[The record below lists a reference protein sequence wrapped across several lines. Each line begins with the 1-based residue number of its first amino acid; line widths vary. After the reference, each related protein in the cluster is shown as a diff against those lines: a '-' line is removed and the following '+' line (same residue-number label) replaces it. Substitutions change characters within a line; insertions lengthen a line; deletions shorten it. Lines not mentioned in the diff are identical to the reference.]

1 MPSTASAKSPILV
14 VGPSWVGDMVMAQS
28 LFKTLKQRSPDAP
41 IDVLAPAWSE
51 ALTTRMPEVRRS
63 IVMPLGHGQ
72 LQLRERYQ
80 LGRDLQTAGYGQ
92 AVVLPNSWKSALI
105 PFFANIPRRT
115 GYLGEARWG
124 LLNDVRR
131 LDKFVLP
138 MTVQRFV
145 ALGLEPGQPLP
156 EPQPVPALS
165 VTQSSVAQAVQRLQL
180 ELDSRSMH
188 REVRVPLEAGCHE
201 RPILALCPG
210 AEFGAA
216 KRWPQEHYA
225 EVAKF
230 LITRGWQVWL
240 FGSDKD
246 IAITAMINRET
257 GAACVDLAGRTTLA
271 EAVDLLSL
279 ATLVVSNDSGLMHV
293 AAALGRKLIA
303 IYGSSDPGFTPPLSN
318 TAHIL
323 SLGLECSPCFQR
335 ECPLVHLKC
344 LKDISPAKVLQT
356 ISEMTA

>member
-1 MPSTASAKSPILV
+1 MSPILV

-28 LFKTLKQRSPDAP
+28 LFKTLKQRSPEAP

-72 LQLRERYQ
+72 LQLRERYR
-80 LGRDLQTAGYGQ
+80 LGRELRTAGYGQ
-92 AVVLPNSWKSALI
+92 AIVLPNSWKSALI
-105 PFFANIPRRT
+105 PFFASIPRRT

-124 LLNDVRR
+124 LLNDARH
-131 LDKFVLP
+131 LDKKKLP

-145 ALGLEPGQPLP
+145 ALGLEPEQPLAELP
-156 EPQPVPALS
+156 PVPALS

-180 ELDSRSMH
+180 DVGS
-188 REVRVPLEAGCHE
+188 

-216 KRWPQEHYA
+216 KRWPQEYYA
-225 EVAKF
+225 EVAQS
-230 LITRGWQVWL
+230 LIARGWQVWL

-246 IAITAMINRET
+246 TSITDAVRRSAT
-257 GAACVDLAGRTTLA
+257 GAIKHGTGAGCIDLAGRTTLA

-303 IYGSSDPGFTPPLSN
+303 IYGSSDPGFTPPLSD
-318 TAHIL
+318 TACIL
-323 SLGLECSPCFQR
+323 RLGLECSPCFQR
-335 ECPLVHLKC
+335 ECPLGHLKC
-344 LKDISPAKVLQT
+344 LRELPPERVLQVLQE
-356 ISEMTA
+356 IPWQEVSPC

>member
-1 MPSTASAKSPILV
+1 MSPILV

-28 LFKTLKQRSPDAP
+28 LFKTLKQRSPEAP

-72 LQLRERYQ
+72 LQLRERYR
-80 LGRDLQTAGYGQ
+80 LGRDLRTVGYEQ
-92 AVVLPNSWKSALI
+92 AIVLPNSWKSALI
-105 PFFANIPRRT
+105 PFFARIPRRT

-124 LLNDVRR
+124 LLNDARR
-131 LDKFVLP
+131 LDKAALP

-145 ALGLEPGQPLP
+145 ALGIEPDQPLVAPGILPPATLVHPWTSP
-156 EPQPVPALS
+156 EPLPLPSLVVTPSS
-165 VTQSSVAQAVQRLQL
+165 VTQAVQRLQL
-180 ELDSRSMH
+180 EIDT
-188 REVRVPLEAGCHE
+188 

-216 KRWPQEHYA
+216 KRWPQEYYA
-225 EVAKF
+225 EVAQS
-230 LITRGWQVWL
+230 LIARGWQVWL
-240 FGSDKD
+240 FGSEKD
-246 IAITAMINRET
+246 TSIT
-257 GAACVDLAGRTTLA
+257 GAIKHGTGADCIDLAGRTTLA

-303 IYGSSDPGFTPPLSN
+303 IYGSSDPGFTPPLSS

-323 SLGLECSPCFQR
+323 RLGLECSPCFQR
-335 ECPLVHLKC
+335 ECPLGHLKC
-344 LKDISPAKVLQT
+344 LREIGPAQVLQT
-356 ISEMTA
+356 ITAMTA